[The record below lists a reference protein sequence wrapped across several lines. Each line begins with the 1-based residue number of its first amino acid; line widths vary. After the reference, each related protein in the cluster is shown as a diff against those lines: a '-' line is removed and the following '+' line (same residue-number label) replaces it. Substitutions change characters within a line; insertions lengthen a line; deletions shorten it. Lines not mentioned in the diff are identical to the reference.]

1 MSKSDRGNRGFFIVL
16 SAPSG
21 TGKTSIRRIFLERCP
36 DVQFSISYTTRR
48 PRVGEVDGRDYF
60 FISETEFQQ
69 RINQGEFAEWEE
81 NYGNYYG
88 TSGKMMNAFL
98 EQGRDMILDIEPRGA
113 KTLKKNYQGGIYVFV
128 LPPSLAALKE
138 RLQKRGESDAE
149 IKKRL
154 DKVREEIDE
163 AVGYDYIIINDVL
176 EKAVEHLQAIYRVEK
191 SRAARMKRQ
200 IQYVLNH

>member
-1 MSKSDRGNRGFFIVL
+1 M
-16 SAPSG
+16 
-21 TGKTSIRRIFLERCP
+21 
-36 DVQFSISYTTRR
+36 
-48 PRVGEVDGRDYF
+48 DGRDYF
-60 FISETEFQQ
+60 FISETEFQE

-88 TSGKMMNAFL
+88 TSGKMMDGFL